1 MYNFIRLPMV
11 LMEDE
16 VFKDISIEAKV
27 LYSYMLNR
35 MGLSYRN
42 DGLMKK
48 IVDNTNDFEKIDNLI
63 NLVGNIASKVE
74 NLERENANR
83 EKFKVSNFS
92 IVSKDDNG
100 NKVYTNCSAY
110 GDKTKDLENLKQGD
124 FIKIFGQVKPW
135 TAFIVYR
142 KPRDSLVV
150 QKA

>member
-1 MYNFIRLPMV
+1 
-11 LMEDE
+11 
-16 VFKDISIEAKV
+16 
-27 LYSYMLNR
+27 MLNR
-35 MGLSYRN
+35 IGLSYRN

-110 GDKTKDLENLKQGD
+110 VDKTKDLENLKQGD
-124 FIKIFGQVKPW
+124 FIKIFGQVKLW

-142 KPRDSLVV
+142 KTHAIVAWFK
-150 QKA
+150 KA